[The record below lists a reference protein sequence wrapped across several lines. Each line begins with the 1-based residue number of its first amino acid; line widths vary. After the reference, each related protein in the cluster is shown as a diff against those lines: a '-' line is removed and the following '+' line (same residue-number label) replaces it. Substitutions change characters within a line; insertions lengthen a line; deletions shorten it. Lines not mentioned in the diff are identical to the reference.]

1 MSLTHVS
8 LFSGVGGFD
17 LAASEAGIP
26 TLAACEIDK
35 AARGVLA
42 DRFPN
47 VHIYLDVKEVTGD
60 SLRNLGADPRR
71 TVLTA
76 GWPCQGNSVAG
87 RRGGMADER
96 SGLWHEV
103 ARVLAEFRP
112 AWFVGENV
120 PGLLTVNSGRDMETV
135 LDDLNN
141 LGYLV
146 DWNIYD
152 AQYFGVPQRRRRVVF
167 TCQLVDA
174 SLQARTPTSALNL
187 AICLTEISLLSLV
200 VLSAGYASA
209 SPPWDSPA
217 RCADGLRKRIKLY
230 GMERPLDDL
239 CAIWLPNL
247 LATSARSAAEPAY
260 SDFLRGVQS
269 GNSPEAGTSSP
280 DSQMA
285 VTSLSTESSWRE
297 LLDDLLP
304 IVRSCTTSTPSRP
317 TTSQEIYTCAR
328 ALLNISAYTAALS
341 ASFQTS
347 WPTESSTSTAIKGLT
362 DYAREF
368 SSDLFAEL
376 NGLHRLADL
385 LGPAEHLQRVVG
397 HLGDDG
403 RAPAQVLLEPEGGG
417 RNPAQSIT
425 PRPVFARRP
434 GSGTRGGRV
443 APTLTAREGKGPDS
457 DATTTLIV
465 SATGTTT
472 HALTAEGAD
481 ASEDGTGRGTPI
493 VAMAFPG
500 QAAGDVYLNLTDQSP
515 TLGTTQIHSVIYTAE
530 QTTALDTMQGGPDDN
545 TAQGGHLVAFALR
558 GRDDGA
564 LPEIHGDGHT
574 VGALRAADGGSS
586 RDYVAFHENQ
596 RGELTV
602 SDVAH
607 TLKTGGGKPG
617 QGYPAA
623 MIGTTVRRLTPLEC
637 ERLQGYPD
645 GWTLTSNG
653 KPQSDAARYKQLG
666 NSIAVPVF
674 AWVAKRLAAVASS
687 CHGTGA
693 AA

>member
-1 MSLTHVS
+1 MTPTRPITPAEVAQGMAHVS
-8 LFSGVGGFD
+8 LFSGVGGFE
-17 LAASEAGIP
+17 LAMQQAGIP
-26 TLAACEIDK
+26 TIAACEIDK

-42 DRFPN
+42 DHFPDT
-47 VHIYLDVKEVTGD
+47 HIYHDVKGVTGD
-60 SLRNLGADPRR
+60 SLRSLGADPGR

-96 SGLWHEV
+96 SGLWAEV
-103 ARVLAEFRP
+103 ARILAEFRP

-120 PGLLTVNSGRDMETV
+120 PGLLSVAGGWDYATV
-135 LDDLNN
+135 LGDMAR
-141 LGYLV
+141 LGYGFAWRVL
-146 DWNIYD
+146 DSRH
-152 AQYFGVPQRRRRVVF
+152 FGVPQRRRR
-167 TCQLVDA
+167 
-174 SLQARTPTSALNL
+174 
-187 AICLTEISLLSLV
+187 I
-200 VLSAGYASA
+200 VL
-209 SPPWDSPA
+209 
-217 RCADGLRKRIKLY
+217 
-230 GMERPLDDL
+230 
-239 CAIWLPNL
+239 
-247 LATSARSAAEPAY
+247 
-260 SDFLRGVQS
+260 
-269 GNSPEAGTSSP
+269 
-280 DSQMA
+280 
-285 VTSLSTESSWRE
+285 
-297 LLDDLLP
+297 
-304 IVRSCTTSTPSRP
+304 
-317 TTSQEIYTCAR
+317 
-328 ALLNISAYTAALS
+328 
-341 ASFQTS
+341 
-347 WPTESSTSTAIKGLT
+347 
-362 DYAREF
+362 
-368 SSDLFAEL
+368 
-376 NGLHRLADL
+376 
-385 LGPAEHLQRVVG
+385 VG

-417 RNPAQSIT
+417 RNPAEGIT
-425 PRPVFARRP
+425 PRPVFAP
-434 GSGTRGGRV
+434 DAGGRADGRRV
-443 APTLTAREGKGPDS
+443 PTLTARCGVCAIG
-457 DATTTLIV
+457 A
-465 SATGTTT
+465 TT

-493 VAMAFPG
+493 ITVPVAATLTAGQHGEGVSAPGRRQEDDYNLVAMAFAG
-500 QAAGDVYLNLTDQSP
+500 QAAGDVYLNLTEQAP
-515 TLGTTQIHSVIYTAE
+515 TLGVTQVHSVLYAAE
-530 QTTALDTMQGGPDDN
+530 RTVALDTAQGGPDDN
-545 TAQGGHLVAFALR
+545 SAQGGHLVAFALR

-653 KPQSDAARYKQLG
+653 KPQADSARYKQLG

-674 AWVAKRLAAVASS
+674 VWVAKRLAAVASS